1 MKDWDTKSIE
11 MLHKCDAGEY
21 SVLTVYGPEY
31 FPPGH
36 FDSDKFWD
44 SERMMIDTKVSA
56 MLLARFFTDGY
67 PAY

>member
-21 SVLTVYGPEY
+21 SVLTVYGPE
-31 FPPGH
+31 FSAA
-36 FDSDKFWD
+36 DFWG
-44 SERMMIDTKVSA
+44 SERMMVDTKVSA
-56 MLLARFFTDGY
+56 MILARIFKDGF

>member
-31 FPPGH
+31 NEDG
-36 FDSDKFWD
+36 FWD
-44 SERMMIDTKVSA
+44 SERLITERKVSA
-56 MLLARFFTDGY
+56 MILAKFFDNGY